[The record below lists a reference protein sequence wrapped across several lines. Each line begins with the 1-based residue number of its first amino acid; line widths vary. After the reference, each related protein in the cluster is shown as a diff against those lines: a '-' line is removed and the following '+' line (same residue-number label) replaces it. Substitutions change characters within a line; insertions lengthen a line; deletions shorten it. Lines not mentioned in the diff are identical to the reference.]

1 MTLRERLLKALEF
14 DKTKATK
21 AARME
26 MNRPSLGRRRGV
38 NDSVADASYY
48 GAKTE
53 RNRTASIDLALA
65 EVVEALELAMNHP
78 AEGHTY
84 CVFCGVADKVD
95 HHGCCEGDAALA
107 KLDEALKGVE
117 K

>member
-14 DKTKATK
+14 DAT
-21 AARME
+21 RY
-26 MNRPSLGRRRGV
+26 PPFSWVGLV
-38 NDSVADASYY
+38 N
-48 GAKTE
+48 KL
-53 RNRTASIDLALA
+53 RTASYAYKMGIEEEIKRRKPLDLALA
-65 EVVEALELAMNHP
+65 DVVEALELAMNHP